1 MKLRPFQSLGEEI
14 ANAVSHGLGAIFGI
28 VALILML
35 LKSNNANEVF
45 GALVFGLSIIVL
57 YTMSTLYHAF
67 KRDTKVKRLFKRFDH
82 ISIYILIGGTFA
94 PIFIMVVDKPMGWYL
109 LAGQWGLI
117 ALGATLKAIHIH
129 KYQIPH
135 LLLYIILG
143 WSGLALIGPLF
154 EVSQGAFYFILA
166 GGVAYTV
173 GVIFYALSKVFKYS
187 HFIWHIFVFLGT
199 LLQFIAIY
207 GYLL

>member
-14 ANAVSHGLGAIFGI
+14 ANAVSHGLGALFGVI
-28 VALILML
+28 ALILML
-35 LKSNNANEVF
+35 IKADNANEVF

-67 KRDTKVKRLFKRFDH
+67 KRDSKVKRLFKRFDH

-94 PIFIMVVDKPMGWYL
+94 PIFIIVVEKPLGWYL
-109 LAGQWGLI
+109 LLGQWTLI
-117 ALGATLKAIHIH
+117 AIGATMKAIHIQ
-129 KYQIPH
+129 KFQIPH

-143 WSGLALIGPLF
+143 WSGLTLIGPLF
-154 EVSQGAFYFILA
+154 DLSIMAFYFILA
-166 GGVAYTV
+166 GGIAYTV

-199 LLQFIAIY
+199 LFHFIAIY